1 MAHFSSK
8 APRGVS
14 WSCCQ
19 VCIKA
24 QISLCPFLFLS
35 SLPRCWSSKH
45 SLIYVLESNSISEFA
60 SGTTD
65 LWHAFNMLCWSI
77 FIITPQGWFFSS
89 HKLRPRW
96 NTSPE
101 VTHAWHPHVVLFNH
115 IIHTLFSVSWKNE
128 NESCSAVSGSFW
140 LQSME
145 FSRPEYW
152 NGLPCPPPG
161 DLPNPGIEPRF
172 PSLQVILYQ
181 LSHKSCCL
189 LKGLAADTQLQ
200 ACTVKIG

>member
-89 HKLRPRW
+89 LINWDPG
-96 NTSPE
+96 E
-101 VTHAWHPHVVLFNH
+101 IPHQKSHMLGIHMLFCLTTLF
-115 IIHTLFSVSWKNE
+115 ILFSVYHEKMKMKVAQLCLALFDSSPWNSPGQ
-128 NESCSAVSGSFW
+128 NTGMGCHALLQGIFPTQGS
-140 LQSME
+140 
-145 FSRPEYW
+145 
-152 NGLPCPPPG
+152 
-161 DLPNPGIEPRF
+161 NPGF
-172 PSLQVILYQ
+172 PHCRWFFISWATNHVA
-181 LSHKSCCL
+181 S
-189 LKGLAADTQLQ
+189 
-200 ACTVKIG
+200 